1 MKNHFFKLSTLAIL
15 GTALFGMT
23 ACSDKDDVAGSE
35 NATDDAKQYIAVNI
49 RNVQSMAAGAKAAT
63 RASNDTYEDGTADE
77 QKVTSIAF
85 YFFNADGTPF
95 RLSNNGNHNWLS
107 YDGNDLPSFTKDN
120 NTKDGIEEKSAVVLL
135 LQNNTGASPASMIV
149 VLNPTSFTI
158 DDQNN
163 PYVLGDKNTNTLK
176 DMSLTELRANT
187 LTASSAHNEDG
198 FVMSNS
204 IYLDN
209 GALRGAVQT
218 AGHITTSAEAAE
230 KDPVQVYVER
240 VNAKVRAH
248 LAGDATQNV
257 PTEKGKL
264 GTIKATTD
272 ITAEAGSKTTTIV
285 TKDTSYPAYYV
296 GDANEQKVYALVL
309 GWGLADENGHAALE
323 KDLGADKDWSL
334 WNTDLGITPS
344 WNTADYHRSFW
355 EISTAFNSNVSGG
368 SNNQLVNHS
377 WNAYTTSLSTTPT
390 SLYTLPNTHQATL
403 GYKDCDKNTT
413 QSEFTKFL
421 AKTVLVYNKG
431 TEEKPDWEPAE
442 LCYYE
447 NNVYYGTE
455 PLRTKIA
462 QEYSKYYT
470 KSTSESAET
479 YTSLTPDNI
488 TFTTSTEVKN
498 YQVVPSVKEGTT
510 YYTKGDDGNYKK
522 EDIATINAEMAKNA
536 ADVRNAGM
544 TYYYYCIRHLASDPS
559 QIGYLGVV
567 RNHLYDVT
575 VNSMSGFGTP
585 VYDPNKEIIPVVPSN
600 DATFLA
606 AQIYVLPWR
615 IVKNTADLDATAGN

>member
-1 MKNHFFKLSTLAIL
+1 M
-15 GTALFGMT
+15 
-23 ACSDKDDVAGSE
+23 
-35 NATDDAKQYIAVNI
+35 
-49 RNVQSMAAGAKAAT
+49 
-63 RASNDTYEDGTADE
+63 
-77 QKVTSIAF
+77 
-85 YFFNADGTPF
+85 
-95 RLSNNGNHNWLS
+95 
-107 YDGNDLPSFTKDN
+107 
-120 NTKDGIEEKSAVVLL
+120 
-135 LQNNTGASPASMIV
+135 
-149 VLNPTSFTI
+149 
-158 DDQNN
+158 
-163 PYVLGDKNTNTLK
+163 
-176 DMSLTELRANT
+176 
-187 LTASSAHNEDG
+187 
-198 FVMSNS
+198 
-204 IYLDN
+204 
-209 GALRGAVQT
+209 
-218 AGHITTSAEAAE
+218 
-230 KDPVQVYVER
+230 
-240 VNAKVRAH
+240 
-248 LAGDATQNV
+248 
-257 PTEKGKL
+257 
-264 GTIKATTD
+264 
-272 ITAEAGSKTTTIV
+272 
-285 TKDTSYPAYYV
+285 
-296 GDANEQKVYALVL
+296 
-309 GWGLADENGHAALE
+309 
-323 KDLGADKDWSL
+323 
-334 WNTDLGITPS
+334 
-344 WNTADYHRSFW
+344 
-355 EISTAFNSNVSGG
+355 
-368 SNNQLVNHS
+368 
-377 WNAYTTSLSTTPT
+377 
-390 SLYTLPNTHQATL
+390 
-403 GYKDCDKNTT
+403 
-413 QSEFTKFL
+413 

-615 IVKNTADLDATAGN
+615 IVKNTADLGATAGN